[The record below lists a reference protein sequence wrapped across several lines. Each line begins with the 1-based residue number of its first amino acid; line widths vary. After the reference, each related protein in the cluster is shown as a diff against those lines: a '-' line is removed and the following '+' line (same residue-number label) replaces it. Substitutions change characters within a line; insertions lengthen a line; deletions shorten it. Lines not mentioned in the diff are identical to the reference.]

1 MCSGINLIHAQYKPP
16 LVATAYMY
24 VVTFDTIY
32 IISCRIS
39 HIKCRIPHNLLYSC
53 FSVQYLGVFD
63 MDNNEKQ
70 FNNSERYRDLGCAI
84 SYYRKR
90 KGFTQEQVA
99 EQIGISRQHM
109 GAIEA
114 PNMVRAIS
122 LDVLF
127 NIATVLEIEPYL
139 LLKFSPDK

>member
-1 MCSGINLIHAQYKPP
+1 MTENNNI
-16 LVATAYMY
+16 
-24 VVTFDTIY
+24 TFDNT
-32 IISCRIS
+32 
-39 HIKCRIPHNLLYSC
+39 
-53 FSVQYLGVFD
+53 
-63 MDNNEKQ
+63 
-70 FNNSERYRDLGCAI
+70 ERYRDLGYAI

-90 KGFTQEQVA
+90 KCLTQEELA
-99 EQIGISRQHM
+99 NEIGISRQHL

-127 NIATVLEIEPYL
+127 NIAAVLEIEPYV

>member
-1 MCSGINLIHAQYKPP
+1 MAENCK
-16 LVATAYMY
+16 
-24 VVTFDTIY
+24 
-32 IISCRIS
+32 
-39 HIKCRIPHNLLYSC
+39 
-53 FSVQYLGVFD
+53 
-63 MDNNEKQ
+63 KQ
-70 FNNSERYRDLGCAI
+70 FNNAERYRDLGCAI

-90 KGFTQEQVA
+90 RGLTQEQVA
-99 EQIGISRQHM
+99 ERIGISRQHM

-127 NIATVLEIEPYL
+127 NIATTLEIEPYV

>member
-1 MCSGINLIHAQYKPP
+1 MARNSNSA
-16 LVATAYMY
+16 
-24 VVTFDTIY
+24 FD
-32 IISCRIS
+32 
-39 HIKCRIPHNLLYSC
+39 
-53 FSVQYLGVFD
+53 
-63 MDNNEKQ
+63 
-70 FNNSERYRDLGCAI
+70 NSERYRDLGYAI

-90 KGFTQEQVA
+90 KGMTQEQLA

-127 NIATVLEIEPYL
+127 NVAAVLEIEPYM
-139 LLKFSPDK
+139 LLKFAPDK